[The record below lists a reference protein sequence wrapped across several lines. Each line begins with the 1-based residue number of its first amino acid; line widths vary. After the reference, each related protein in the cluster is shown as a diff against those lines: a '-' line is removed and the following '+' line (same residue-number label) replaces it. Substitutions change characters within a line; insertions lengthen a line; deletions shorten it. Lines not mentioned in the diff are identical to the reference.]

1 MQVQSMAWGF
11 LVSAVTV
18 PLYIGVLREQL
29 GSEILPLMSW
39 VLLAISV
46 IFGQIITAFSMRHEV
61 TVNIIFSA
69 LFGVY
74 AGLLIVASLGY
85 KFTEGLSAGDI
96 MSGKGGCTT
105 TSCYITL
112 GVTSFVALLSLYNQ
126 ILIKKFVDGGS
137 IDMPGTLLDFNGA
150 SNSEEGGKVQ
160 AGCYAAS
167 VHYWWCSL
175 KVAADPVFTLNESLV
190 TIGDPECTEDGKKAA
205 VGEFVDSI
213 YKLLTSLGFL
223 VVFMCTITLV
233 ISTVELF
240 AMGAYTRTSSMTV
253 LGMLLFGTCLITLIT
268 VYFGVHCHH
277 LPKVEGQITGKK
289 KRWSRFFLVLGFL
302 NTPCSGAMSLLC
314 FTLGGKQSMQVPWV
328 SEFIGTQTGLTR
340 DTLLGQYSGGN
351 ASSAAAAQYQSQL
364 NETAQQLSQYAG
376 VPGARSAISTQ
387 EVVTNCAP
395 RTTTQQQQQRT
406 LCRIQLAQLSS
417 AQLYAWHLLELL
429 TYVCTRA
436 RRA

>member
-150 SNSEEGGKVQ
+150 
-160 AGCYAAS
+160 
-167 VHYWWCSL
+167 W
-175 KVAADPVFTLNESLV
+175 
-190 TIGDPECTEDGKKAA
+190 I
-205 VGEFVDSI
+205 
-213 YKLLTSLGFL
+213 
-223 VVFMCTITLV
+223 
-233 ISTVELF
+233 
-240 AMGAYTRTSSMTV
+240 
-253 LGMLLFGTCLITLIT
+253 
-268 VYFGVHCHH
+268 
-277 LPKVEGQITGKK
+277 
-289 KRWSRFFLVLGFL
+289 
-302 NTPCSGAMSLLC
+302 
-314 FTLGGKQSMQVPWV
+314 
-328 SEFIGTQTGLTR
+328 
-340 DTLLGQYSGGN
+340 
-351 ASSAAAAQYQSQL
+351 
-364 NETAQQLSQYAG
+364 
-376 VPGARSAISTQ
+376 
-387 EVVTNCAP
+387 
-395 RTTTQQQQQRT
+395 
-406 LCRIQLAQLSS
+406 
-417 AQLYAWHLLELL
+417 
-429 TYVCTRA
+429 
-436 RRA
+436 